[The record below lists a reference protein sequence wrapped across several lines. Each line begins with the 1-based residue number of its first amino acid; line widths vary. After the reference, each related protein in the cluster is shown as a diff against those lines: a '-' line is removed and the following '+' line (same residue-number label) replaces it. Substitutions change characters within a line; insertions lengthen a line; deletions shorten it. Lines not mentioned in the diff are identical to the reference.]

1 MNHDHYDDAYIADIL
16 RSVKTIALVG
26 ASPNPARPSNEVM
39 AYLLSRGYR
48 VIPVNPGLA
57 GKQIHGQA
65 VHARLGDIGEP
76 IDMIDVFRAPEYL
89 KSVVDEALALM
100 PLPRVMWGQ
109 LEVRDD
115 TAAKAAEAAG
125 IKVVMNRCPAIEI
138 PRLHA
143 A

>member
-16 RSVKTIALVG
+16 RSAKTIALVG
-26 ASPNPARPSNEVM
+26 ASPNSARPSNGVM

-57 GKQIHGQA
+57 GKQIHGQT
-65 VHARLGDIGEP
+65 VHARLGDIAEP
-76 IDMIDVFRAPEYL
+76 IDMVDVFRAPEFL
-89 KSVVDEALALM
+89 RSVVDEALVLR
-100 PLPRVMWGQ
+100 PLPRVIWGQ

-138 PRLHA
+138 PRLLA